1 MLVRHIRYSVS
12 TGSCTPCSR
21 CRVVA
26 VHQVGLSQLES
37 CYSCYSVCMSAS
49 IMIVTAD
56 AIQMHFYSW
65 ETSIPSARSAD
76 KTNLYRVNQKWPDFR
91 FTVLLFLRSIATIV
105 THTCSLFV
113 TTLSVWINCGNKSC
127 SLFQPRQSTRIT
139 SWRKFL
145 YRLQVKTRAAGALW
159 GRGVDIKWLWV

>member
-1 MLVRHIRYSVS
+1 
-12 TGSCTPCSR
+12 
-21 CRVVA
+21 
-26 VHQVGLSQLES
+26 
-37 CYSCYSVCMSAS
+37 
-49 IMIVTAD
+49 MIVTAD
-56 AIQMHFYSW
+56 AILMHFYSW

-76 KTNLYRVNQKWPDFR
+76 KTNLYRVNQKWPDIR

-159 GRGVDIKWLWV
+159 GGESTLNGCEYRSGSIHSEWMIDTCLRNLGQPGHI